1 MNDSDFMDGYRE
13 LQTQPE
19 NQQDQQREKYPS
31 RHDRQVSQ
39 DSGIESQA
47 TSATSMSIRLSC
59 NRCRLQKLKCTTPAG
74 SSICE
79 RCTRAKVA
87 CLFGRRT
94 YSKCKKQNSND
105 SGSSTR
111 SARSRTPGTASQ
123 SQNCSVPE
131 DAGAAPGLTSETT
144 CATASSTS
152 THSSYPSPFPD
163 WTLDPPIPESTI
175 LDDLTFT
182 HYDFGDDHAFDQT
195 PECFDRLQNNHPKA
209 AGEEDYLLRAAAN
222 IPPPLGMTN
231 LLSHPDGT
239 KIQSIPIVTTPSTFF
254 TPSSSP
260 SSFSPTSLELTTLVY
275 QIQSQLRELSEHSL
289 HHSLENRTN
298 LDDSISNILTLSQ
311 KFGFMAAQILHTT
324 NLATDSTRG
333 GSSTPSPSE
342 IGTTADTPTIL
353 LVVAGYMHI
362 MQVCALVLDHF
373 KTYLQSIP
381 GPNNSLSSPLALSLN
396 LSTLP
401 ENEPAL
407 QRNELLSAN
416 AVHYLYQINT
426 AVRMVQ
432 DSLRDIERHLG
443 RGGVLVKD
451 LAVGFLRSSW
461 VGKRDKE
468 VEDLARGIREL
479 IKEKL
484 QF

>member
-79 RCTRAKVA
+79 RCIRAKVA

-105 SGSSTR
+105 SGPSTR

-152 THSSYPSPFPD
+152 THSSYPSPLPD

-260 SSFSPTSLELTTLVY
+260 SSFPRQVSSSQPSSTKSRASSENSPNTPSTTPSKTAPTSTIPSV
-275 QIQSQLRELSEHSL
+275 ISSPSLR
-289 HHSLENRTN
+289 N
-298 LDDSISNILTLSQ
+298 
-311 KFGFMAAQILHTT
+311 
-324 NLATDSTRG
+324 STRG